1 MMKQVVLRK
10 HQQKALD
17 NTVKAIRKGL
27 GKTVG
32 RIVIPTG
39 GGKTY
44 IEAKVIDFQ
53 RKENS
58 HTRIHLV
65 LSPRIVLAQQLLAEY
80 RDVLGYDVRAL
91 AFHSG
96 VHSDW
101 EEDDNID
108 WKEVSTTNPTVVQE
122 QYQVA
127 QKAGVDL
134 IVFSTYHSADR
145 LSNIEFDTMIAD
157 ESQYCVTKNFNK
169 TIQSLQARVK
179 LFFTAT
185 EKFTAGKKG
194 LGLNNES
201 IFGKRIFVVSAAE
214 LIRLK
219 IIIPPRLHVMY
230 CDTKGEESDSIIT
243 QVSELA
249 MAQNKITMKLLGF
262 SKILFALNGTEEVKK
277 ITDNLDKLKNKF
289 PKHSIFTITSKT
301 GAFVDGVKIKKEDF
315 LERLSL
321 CTNAL
326 IFHYDILSEGIDVDG
341 ITGVAIMRN
350 MGLAKLLQTI
360 GRALRIYK
368 PNPKL
373 KPYALVSVP
382 VLNGDE
388 ADKDRLRDIIE
399 TIRLGGFDISKED
412 IIETGKPLHQG
423 DEEGQDNAYGD
434 KKKSKAKGILTDI
447 LHEIEDT
454 NFLKS
459 LYVAKSFKQKMN
471 ILMKEIA

>member
-1 MMKQVVLRK
+1 
-10 HQQKALD
+10 
-17 NTVKAIRKGL
+17 
-27 GKTVG
+27 
-32 RIVIPTG
+32 
-39 GGKTY
+39 
-44 IEAKVIDFQ
+44 
-53 RKENS
+53 
-58 HTRIHLV
+58 
-65 LSPRIVLAQQLLAEY
+65 
-80 RDVLGYDVRAL
+80 
-91 AFHSG
+91 
-96 VHSDW
+96 
-101 EEDDNID
+101 
-108 WKEVSTTNPTVVQE
+108 
-122 QYQVA
+122 
-127 QKAGVDL
+127 
-134 IVFSTYHSADR
+134 
-145 LSNIEFDTMIAD
+145 
-157 ESQYCVTKNFNK
+157 
-169 TIQSLQARVK
+169 
-179 LFFTAT
+179 
-185 EKFTAGKKG
+185 
-194 LGLNNES
+194 
-201 IFGKRIFVVSAAE
+201 
-214 LIRLK
+214 
-219 IIIPPRLHVMY
+219 
-230 CDTKGEESDSIIT
+230 
-243 QVSELA
+243 

-277 ITDNLDKLKNKF
+277 ITDNLDKLKNNF
-289 PKHSIFTITSKT
+289 PKHNIFTITSKT

-388 ADKDRLRDIIE
+388 ADKDRLRHTIE
-399 TIRLGGFDISKED
+399 TIRSGGFDISKED